1 MTLLRVTANR
11 LLEEYTS
18 QSLVESL
25 LERMLFERGVT
36 VAEAEQRSWSNS
48 LPKLAADLRQGGLGG
63 VEMLIEY
70 KLPLSSRRADVVLA
84 GIHPHT
90 GEPSYVVVELKQWS
104 SATAFEGD
112 IRMVSVPHLGGP
124 VLHPVAQVAGYCQ
137 YIGDFARSLRDQEDP
152 LAGVAYLHNVT
163 QRGAIEDLIDFPV
176 TNAGRMFTGAETDR
190 LLDFLRTRLA
200 PDAHPGPAA
209 DALLNS
215 PAAPSQQ
222 LLAVAAE
229 EVRERQVF
237 HLLGNQKLAV
247 DLVLHDVER
256 ARAADT
262 KRVIVVTG
270 GPGSGKSAIA
280 LALLGDLARQ
290 GRTVLHA
297 TGSRSFTTTLRQVA
311 GERAPRVKAMFKYF
325 NQFVAAERNGLD
337 VLILDEAHR
346 IRETSANR
354 FTKAMNRTGRPQVDE
369 LIAAARVPLFLLDE
383 HQVVRPGE
391 LGSLPQIRA
400 YAASLGLETIHIH
413 LDDQFRCGGSE
424 RYVEWV
430 LDLVGL
436 SEKKAWTW
444 TGDEGFDVRVAETP
458 WDLERMLDD
467 KRAEGYS
474 ARMTAGYCWSWSDPT
489 PEKTLVPDVEIGDW
503 ARPWNSKSDRRI
515 GDAPPSQLWATD
527 DGGFGQVGCVYTA
540 QGFEYD
546 YSGVILGPDFVW
558 RDGRFVVQRD
568 QNKDPSL
575 KSKKGLSDPRF
586 DLLIRNTYKV
596 LLTRGMSGTV
606 LYSTDEETREALTRF
621 VQPM

>member
-11 LLEEYTS
+11 LIEEYTS
-18 QSLVESL
+18 ESLVEKL
-25 LERMLFERGVT
+25 LERMLYERGIRVG
-36 VAEAEQRSWSNS
+36 AAEQRSWGSS
-48 LPKLAADLRQGGLGG
+48 LPQLAKDLRHGGLGD
-63 VEMLIEY
+63 VEMLVEY

-84 GIHPHT
+84 GVHPET
-90 GEPSYVVVELKQWS
+90 GAPSYVVVELKQWS

-112 IRMVSVPHLGGP
+112 SAMVTVPHLGGP
-124 VLHPVAQVAGYCQ
+124 VLHPVAQVAGYCE
-137 YIGDFARSLRDQEDP
+137 YIADFARALRDQDDP

-163 QRGAIEDLIDFPV
+163 DPGAVADLADYPMS
-176 TNAGRMFTGAETDR
+176 TAGRLFTAADTDGM
-190 LLDFLRTRLA
+190 LGFLRTRLA
-200 PDAHPGPAA
+200 PGAPSGHIA
-209 DALLNS
+209 DAFLNS

-237 HLLGNQKLAV
+237 HLLGNQQLAV
-247 DLVLHDVER
+247 DLVRHDVER

-262 KRVIVVTG
+262 KRVLVVTG

-311 GERAPRVKAMFKYF
+311 GARAPRIKAMFSYF
-325 NQFVAAERNGLD
+325 NQFITAERNGLD

-354 FTKAMNRTGRPQVDE
+354 FTRAADRTGRPQVDE

-383 HQVVRPGE
+383 HQIVRPGE
-391 LGSLPQIRA
+391 LGSLSQIRA
-400 YAASLGLETIHIH
+400 YAATLGLETVHVH

-430 LDLVGL
+430 LDFVGL
-436 SEKKAWTW
+436 SEREPARWA
-444 TGDEGFDVRVAETP
+444 GDEGFEVKVAETP
-458 WDLERMLDD
+458 WELERMLDD
-467 KRAEGYS
+467 QRGKGYS
-474 ARMTAGYCWSWSDPT
+474 ARMTAGYCWPWSDAT
-489 PEKTLVPDVEIGDW
+489 PDKTLVPDVVIDDW
-503 ARPWNSKSDRRI
+503 ARPWNSKSDRRM
-515 GDAPPSQLWATD
+515 GDVPPSQLWATEP
-527 DGGFGQVGCVYTA
+527 GGFGQVGCVYTA

-546 YSGVILGPDFVW
+546 WSGVILGPDLVW
-558 RDGRFVVQRD
+558 RDGRFVVRRD
-568 QNKDPSL
+568 QNRDPSL
-575 KSKKGLSDPRF
+575 KSKKNLTDVRF

-596 LLTRGMSGTV
+596 LLTRGMVGTI
-606 LYSTDEETREALTRF
+606 LYSTDEETREALRRL
-621 VQPM
+621 VQ

>member
-18 QSLVESL
+18 ESLVEKL
-25 LERMLFERGVT
+25 LERMLFERGIT
-36 VAEAEQRSWSNS
+36 VADAEQRAWGNS
-48 LPKLAADLRQGGLGG
+48 IPTLAADLRHGGLGD

-70 KLPLSSRRADVVLA
+70 RLPLSSRRADVVLA
-84 GIHPHT
+84 GVHPGT
-90 GEPSYVVVELKQWS
+90 GAPSYVVVELKQWS
-104 SATAFEGD
+104 SATSFEGD
-112 IRMVSVPHLGGP
+112 PAMVTVPHLGGP
-124 VLHPVAQVAGYCQ
+124 VLHPVAQVAGYCD
-137 YIGDFARSLRDQEDP
+137 YIGDFARALRDQDDP
-152 LAGVAYLHNVT
+152 LAGVAYLHNVHEPG
-163 QRGAIEDLIDFPV
+163 RVADLAEYPPSS
-176 TNAGRMFTGAETDR
+176 AGRLFTGADTDAM
-190 LLDFLRTRLA
+190 LDYLRTRLKPGA
-200 PDAHPGPAA
+200 PSGPVA

-237 HLLGNQKLAV
+237 HLLGNQRLAV

-262 KRVIVVTG
+262 KRVLVVTG

-280 LALLGDLARQ
+280 LALLGDLARR

-311 GERAPRVKAMFKYF
+311 GARAPRVKAMFTYF
-325 NQFVAAERNGLD
+325 NQFIAADRNGLD

-354 FTKAMNRTGRPQVDE
+354 YTRAADRTGRPQVDE

-391 LGSLPQIRA
+391 LGSLSQIRA
-400 YAASLGLETIHIH
+400 YAASLGLETVHIA

-424 RYVEWV
+424 RYIEWV

-436 SEKKAWTW
+436 GERPPWTW
-444 TGDEGFDVRVAETP
+444 TGDDGFDVRIADTP
-458 WDLERMLDD
+458 WDLERML
-467 KRAEGYS
+467 AEQREKGYS
-474 ARMTAGYCWSWSDPT
+474 ARMTAGYCWPWSDPT
-489 PEKTLVPDVEIGDW
+489 PERTLVPDVVIDDW
-503 ARPWNSKSDRRI
+503 ARPWNSKSDRRM
-515 GDAPPSQLWATD
+515 GDVPPSQLWATE

-546 YSGVILGPDFVW
+546 WSGVILGPDLVW
-558 RDGRFVVQRD
+558 RDGRFVVRRD
-568 QNKDPSL
+568 ENRDPSL
-575 KSKKGLSDPRF
+575 KSKKNLTDVRF

-596 LLTRGMSGTV
+596 LLTRGMVGTV
-606 LYSTDEETREALTRF
+606 LYSTDEETREALRRLM
-621 VQPM
+621 QQ